1 MNHMSI
7 EGYQPPED
15 SPERQLSGATL
26 KLVGGTALG
35 DTTPNY
41 ERPDM
46 SVPLEIYLN
55 ETFDVANLRP
65 HEMPGLA
72 KLAYFHIH
80 MAYDERFSLLFET
93 DQPCAPPLPAE
104 RIFGIIDEQYQTYRN
119 PAFYGSDLQARI
131 VDKIQR
137 PQIEV
142 AQGIMDR
149 HPEVAS
155 TMQLASYFRSQGYEE
170 AADAIYGVVAA
181 QGAAFGQL
189 TREHEAKRA
198 AERAAQDVTPAHLL
212 SVPEQPQ
219 PGA

>member
-1 MNHMSI
+1 MST
-7 EGYQPPED
+7 EVYQPPVD
-15 SPERQLSGATL
+15 SPERQVPGATL

-35 DTTPNY
+35 DTAPVY
-41 ERPDM
+41 GRPDM

-55 ETFDVANLRP
+55 EMFDVANLHP

-80 MAYDERFSLLFET
+80 MAYDERFTLLFET

-104 RIFGIIDEQYQTYRN
+104 RIFGIIEEQYQTYRN
-119 PAFYGSDLQARI
+119 PAFYGSDLQART
-131 VDKIQR
+131 VKKIQG

-189 TREHEAKRA
+189 TREYEAKRA
-198 AERAAQDVTPAHLL
+198 AEQVAADTIPAHLL
-212 SVPEQPQ
+212 AVPEHPQ